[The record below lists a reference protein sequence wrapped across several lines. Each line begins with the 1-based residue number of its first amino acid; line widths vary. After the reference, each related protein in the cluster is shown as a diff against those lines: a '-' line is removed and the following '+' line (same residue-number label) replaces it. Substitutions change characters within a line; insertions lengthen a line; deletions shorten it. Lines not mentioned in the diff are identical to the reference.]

1 MKGVPKSQV
10 FQLLSVAAIT
20 SSIIVKPKQKVKA
33 NKDYCKTYWEKK
45 GDEYKIKDAE
55 RKRSDQEKR
64 KYLDPKKHDEIKK
77 KGAAQIKEYRL
88 KKKLAEQF
96 ACDSQKE
103 TEEEWPS
110 TLSSFSLKQI
120 LNQSMKKAERS
131 PSQPTKNSRSHW

>member
-1 MKGVPKSQV
+1 MKEVPKSQV

-33 NKDYCKTYWEKK
+33 NNDYCKTYWEKK

-64 KYLDPKKHDEIKK
+64 KYLDPKKYDEIKK
-77 KGAAQIKEYRL
+77 KGAAQIQEYRL

-103 TEEEWPS
+103 TRRMTIHFIIIFFETNSES
-110 TLSSFSLKQI
+110 KYKKGRKISQSAHKKQ
-120 LNQSMKKAERS
+120 
-131 PSQPTKNSRSHW
+131 